1 MMRSLT
7 ILFVVFGVAT
17 ALNCY
22 QGQQQ
27 NASVPISGSAT
38 TCTSQA
44 YSCLKTYDSASGTII
59 RACQATNCTQNG
71 IVNPSGFCQNMTNT
85 NSGYPQ
91 QQIYCCCYGDG
102 CNGAAAHSSLLL
114 RFGWLA
120 VPALAYFS
128 YQQSK

>member
-7 ILFVVFGVAT
+7 IFFVVFGVAT

-22 QGQQQ
+22 QGQQ
-27 NASVPISGSAT
+27 NANISISGSAA
-38 TCTSQA
+38 TCPSPS
-44 YSCLKTYDSASGTII
+44 YSCLKTYDNNTGLVT
-59 RACQATNCTQNG
+59 RACQTTNCTQNG
-71 IVNPSGFCQNMTNT
+71 IVNPSGFCQNMSSSQ
-85 NSGYPQ
+85 SGYLQ
-91 QQIYCCCYGDG
+91 QSIYCCCYGDG